1 LSWLA
6 EFPGLAWR
14 LPRKMREEFT
24 QRCLKAGAAGWLKPR
39 FGAVAIDAGRTIKGA
54 RADAGRVVLDLD
66 NGKRSFDRVLLGT
79 GYRVDIAR
87 LGILPRELLDRIARV
102 DGSPVLGAGFVS
114 SVPGLHF
121 VGSYAVRSYGP
132 LLRFIAGAPF
142 TARAVTRAVLAADT
156 MFDAD
161 DAMLRSGAL
170 NTAPANLPQPR

>member
-1 LSWLA
+1 MA

-14 LPRKMREEFT
+14 LPRKLRDEFT

-39 FGAVAIDAGRTIKGA
+39 FAAVAIDAGRRIKGA
-54 RADAGRVVLDLD
+54 HADAGRVALELD
-66 NGKRSFDRVLLGT
+66 NGTRSFDHALLGT

-87 LGILPRELLDRIARV
+87 LGVLPRELLDKIARV
-102 DGSPVLGAGFVS
+102 DGSPILGAGFVS

-142 TARAVTRAVLAADT
+142 TARAVTRAVLAADMT
-156 MFDAD
+156 YDAD
-161 DAMLRSGAL
+161 DVALGSGAL